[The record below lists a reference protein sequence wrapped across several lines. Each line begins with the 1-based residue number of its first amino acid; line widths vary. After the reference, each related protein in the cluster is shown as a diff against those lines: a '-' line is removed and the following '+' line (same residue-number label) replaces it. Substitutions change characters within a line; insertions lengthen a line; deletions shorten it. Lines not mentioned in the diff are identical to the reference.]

1 MENKVDFRKI
11 SGTQTL
17 IDADRDSH
25 LHPFTSVL
33 DQQTNRGLIV
43 DTAEG
48 ITIFDRDGNSYL
60 DAAAG
65 LWCVNV
71 GYGRREISDAMHAQS
86 SKLSYFHTFNS
97 TSNEPSA
104 LLSERLLKLA
114 PDNMKRVFYG
124 SSGSDAN
131 DSAIKLVW
139 HYNVC
144 RGKPEKRKIISRKF
158 GYHGVTVAAGSLS
171 GVPMVHQYFG
181 LPLDFVRHVS
191 KPDLYRDA
199 PERGAVTER
208 EYSEM
213 LAAEIEDAILTEGPE
228 TVGAFIAEPVLGTG
242 GVVPPPEGYFEAIR
256 EILDRHDILFIA
268 DEVISGFGRLG
279 EWFGTDVYDL
289 NSDIIVTAKGL
300 TSGYLPLS
308 ALLIG
313 ERIWNVIE
321 AASKDSRVF
330 AHGFTYSGHPV
341 CAAAAMANLDIIE
354 RESLVSR
361 VARIAPAF
369 LDLIRHRFTNCPI
382 VGDVRGAGLMVGIEI
397 VADRAQ
403 KKGFAAELKTA
414 AKIALAAR
422 EEGVLVRALP
432 NSDVIA
438 LSPPFC
444 ATDSELEQIVTR
456 LDKAIGITIE
466 TYQADGRF

>member
-1 MENKVDFRKI
+1 MEDKAVLRRN
-11 SGTQTL
+11 SGAQAL

-33 DQQTNRGLIV
+33 DQQKNQGLIA

-48 ITIFDRDGNSYL
+48 ITISDRNGNSYL

-71 GYGRREISDAMHAQS
+71 GYGRREISDAIHAQS
-86 SKLSYFHTFNS
+86 LKLSYFHTFNS

-104 LLSERLLKLA
+104 LLSERLLTLA
-114 PDNMKRVFYG
+114 PDNMKRVFFG
-124 SSGSDAN
+124 LSGSDAN

-139 HYNVC
+139 HYNIC

-158 GYHGVTVAAGSLS
+158 GYHGVTIAAGSLS

-208 EYSEM
+208 DYSKM
-213 LAAEIEDAILTEGPE
+213 LAAEIEETILAEGPD

-242 GVVPPPEGYFEAIR
+242 GVVPPPEGYFEAIQ
-256 EILDRHDILFIA
+256 EVLDRHDILFIA

-279 EWFGTDVYDL
+279 KWFGTDVYDL
-289 NSDIIVTAKGL
+289 KSDIIIVAKGL

-313 ERIWNVIE
+313 EKIWKVIE
-321 AASKDSRVF
+321 DTSTDSRVF

-354 RESLVSR
+354 RESLIPR
-361 VARIAPAF
+361 VAEIAPVF
-369 LDLIRHRFTNCPI
+369 LKQIRHKFSNCPI
-382 VGDVRGAGLMVGIEI
+382 VGDIRGAGLMVGIEF
-397 VADRAQ
+397 VADRDR

-444 ATDSELEQIVTR
+444 TTDSEFEQIVTR

-466 TYQADGRF
+466 EYQADGRF